1 MTEKLTFT
9 LSRDPAKGT
18 LTLPRAAL
26 RLSRLSEAGRLK
38 LLACPGGL
46 LLLRETPTARESL
59 ALLRLLSDRS
69 VSLLLRLSFAS
80 HGAEEVPAWVD
91 RLQGQE
97 AQFLALL
104 EHSGVDLEG
113 LQGLLRQEGEEDG

>member
-9 LSRDPAKGT
+9 LFHDPARGT

-26 RLSRLSEAGRLK
+26 RLSRLSGARRLK
-38 LLACPGGL
+38 LLACHGGL
-46 LLLRETPTARESL
+46 LLLRDVPTVREAV